1 MKKLRDIRHN
11 NLAMIDAKTLTN
23 KAIVELKIV
32 TSENHFKNN
41 ETDTGVNDI
50 QVFDTYS
57 FAATENQLR
66 NMANVCI
73 EIADSVKAHQAQL
86 DTINTKKNE
95 KNVPKV

>member
-32 TSENHFKNN
+32 TSENRFESNQ
-41 ETDTGVNDI
+41 TDTGVTNI
-50 QVFDTYS
+50 EVFDTYS
-57 FAATENQLR
+57 FAVTENQLR

-73 EIADSVKAHQAQL
+73 ELADSIKAHQAQL
-86 DTINTKKNE
+86 DTIKK
-95 KNVPKV
+95 KK